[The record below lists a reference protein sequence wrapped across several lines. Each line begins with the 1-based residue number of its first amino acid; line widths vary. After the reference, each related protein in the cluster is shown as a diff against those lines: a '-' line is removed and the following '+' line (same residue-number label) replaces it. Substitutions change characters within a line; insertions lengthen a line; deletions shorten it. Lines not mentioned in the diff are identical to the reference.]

1 MMILTPTNGSINNY
15 VRCMK
20 RKNEPYV
27 PISVCEKC
35 RRRGECKEYKEKAND
50 SRHNTENSQ

>member
-15 VRCMK
+15 VRCMR

-35 RRRGECKEYKEKAND
+35 HRRGECKDY
-50 SRHNTENSQ
+50 HNHILKNPKGKQ